1 MDTITLGRTN
11 LQVSVM
17 GMGGGG
23 PSRLGSRDNG
33 IDEAESIAIVKQALD
48 AGVNFIDTAEVYGT
62 ETIVGKAI
70 KGHKRED
77 IVISTK
83 KSTWEDGPMTREVVI
98 SSLEDSLRRLDTDYV
113 DIYHLHGLRLEQ
125 YDTYVQDVV
134 PVLQDMQQQGKIRYI
149 GVTEAWNGDKEHT
162 MLQRALQDDIWD
174 VFMVGFNLLNQ
185 NARETV
191 LQPCIEKNIGTL
203 MMFVVRRALSLPD
216 YFKEVLQGL
225 IESGELDPADID
237 MNDPLGFLTTDGIAE
252 SIPDAAYRFCRYEPG
267 VHVTLSGT
275 GNPKHLQ
282 ENIASL
288 QRPPLPPKTV
298 ERLKHIF
305 RNVRSVTGQ

>member
-33 IDEAESIAIVKQALD
+33 LEEAESIAIVQQALD

-62 ETIVGKAI
+62 EAIVGKAI

-113 DIYHLHGLRLEQ
+113 DIYHLHGLKLEQ
-125 YDTYVQDVV
+125 YDAYVQDIV

-185 NARETV
+185 SARETV

-225 IESGELDPADID
+225 VESGELDPADID
-237 MNDPLGFLTTDGIAE
+237 MNDPLGFLTADGIAE

-288 QRPPLPPKTV
+288 QRPPLPPETV

>member
-1 MDTITLGRTN
+1 M
-11 LQVSVM
+11 
-17 GMGGGG
+17 
-23 PSRLGSRDNG
+23 
-33 IDEAESIAIVKQALD
+33 
-48 AGVNFIDTAEVYGT
+48 
-62 ETIVGKAI
+62 
-70 KGHKRED
+70 
-77 IVISTK
+77 
-83 KSTWEDGPMTREVVI
+83 
-98 SSLEDSLRRLDTDYV
+98 
-113 DIYHLHGLRLEQ
+113 
-125 YDTYVQDVV
+125 
-134 PVLQDMQQQGKIRYI
+134 PVLQDMQQQGKIRHI

-162 MLQRALQDDIWD
+162 MLQRALKDDIWD

-225 IESGELDPADID
+225 IDSGELDPADINMD
-237 MNDPLGFLTTDGIAE
+237 NPLGYLTADGIAE

-288 QRPPLPPKTV
+288 QRPPLPPETV